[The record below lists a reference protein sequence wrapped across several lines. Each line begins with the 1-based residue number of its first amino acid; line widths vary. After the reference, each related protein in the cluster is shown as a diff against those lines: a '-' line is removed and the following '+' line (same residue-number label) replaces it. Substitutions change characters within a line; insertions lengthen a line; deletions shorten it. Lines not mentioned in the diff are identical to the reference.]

1 MTRDLSLAGWVRRR
15 TFNAGSYSLKR
26 VLASKASSG
35 GTISVILPAREVAAT
50 IGPILD
56 TLIPLRRKGVL
67 DEIVVIDAASADGT
81 GSIARRMGVQV
92 HQRAELMPELGPSR
106 GKGDAIWRGLG
117 VTSGDIVAI
126 VDSDTQN
133 FGPHFALGLIGP
145 LLEDASLHLV
155 KGSFERPLQLGVEK
169 MEGEGGRVTELTA
182 RPLINLL
189 LPQLAG
195 FLQPLAGEVA
205 ARRSLLET
213 LPMPV
218 GYGVEIA
225 MLIDALRA
233 VGLEAMGQVEL
244 GRREDANQPLKQ
256 LSLMAYTVAA
266 TILGRGGAEPGAMA
280 DAGTFLFAAAEGVE
294 PKEVDLLE
302 RPPLA
307 SLKLDKS
314 AEGH

>member
-1 MTRDLSLAGWVRRR
+1 MTRDLSLARWLQRR
-15 TFNAGSYSLKR
+15 TFDAGSYSTER
-26 VLASKASSG
+26 ILASKASAG

-56 TLIPLRRKGVL
+56 TLIALRRNGVL

-117 VTSGDIVAI
+117 VTSGDIVLI

-145 LLEDASLHLV
+145 LLEDDSLHLV
-155 KGSFERPLQLGVEK
+155 KGSFERPLQLGLEK

-205 ARRSLLET
+205 ARRSLLES

-225 MLIDALRA
+225 MLIDSLRA
-233 VGLEAMGQVEL
+233 VGLDALAQVEL

-266 TILGRGGAEPGAMA
+266 TILARTEAGSGPGAE
-280 DAGTFLFAAAEGVE
+280 AGRFLFAAAEGLE
-294 PKEVDLLE
+294 HREVDLLE
-302 RPPLA
+302 RPPLD
-307 SLKLDKS
+307 SLRLDKS